1 MAQVCDLAQVE
12 DLGHLNMRKN
22 STLWAIALVL
32 TLASAVY
39 QRVTGPSYP
48 VRGTVTLGGE
58 THWLRLERT
67 HVTTEDQ
74 VLELSI
80 PDREV
85 TGEVRWR
92 RYPSSDAY
100 RTVTLERHG
109 DVLET
114 ALPRQPPAGKLEYQ
128 VLLQRGVE
136 QQLFPPRPA
145 VTRFKNA
152 ESLKVLIPHVFAMF
166 MAMLLSTRA
175 GLAAVT
181 AGTFR
186 LYTALTLACLIPGGF
201 VLGPIMQQQAFGD
214 YWTGIPF
221 GWDLTDNKTLIA
233 LVVWL
238 FAAWTVWTKKRG
250 ARWAVAGASLVM
262 LLIFMIPHST
272 WGSEI
277 RWDGQPQES
286 ERVNESAAGSRLQA
300 SGRAFS
306 RDFPVA

>member
-1 MAQVCDLAQVE
+1 MMQ
-12 DLGHLNMRKN
+12 KN
-22 STLWAIALVL
+22 STLWAVALVL

-39 QRVTGPSYP
+39 QRVTGPTYP
-48 VRGTVTLGGE
+48 VRGTVTLGGA
-58 THWLRLERT
+58 THGLRLERS
-67 HVTTEDQ
+67 HLSSDDQ
-74 VLELSI
+74 VLELTI

-85 TGEVRWR
+85 EGEVRWR
-92 RYPSSDAY
+92 RYPTSDEY
-100 RTVTLERHG
+100 RTVKFERRG
-109 DVLET
+109 DVPEA

-128 VLLQRGVE
+128 VLLRRGVE

-181 AGTFR
+181 GGR
-186 LYTALTLACLIPGGF
+186 VGLYTALTLAFLLPGGF
-201 VLGPIMQQQAFGD
+201 VLGPIMQEQAFGD

-233 LVVWL
+233 LVAWL
-238 FAAWTVWTKKRG
+238 LAAWTVWARPRG

-262 LLIFMIPHST
+262 LLVFMIPHST

-277 RWDGQPQES
+277 QWDQQPQEQLS
-286 ERVNESAAGSRLQA
+286 GVRRRPDAGVA
-300 SGRAFS
+300 S
-306 RDFPVA
+306 PQP

>member
-1 MAQVCDLAQVE
+1 MKKTPLM
-12 DLGHLNMRKN
+12 MRKN
-22 STLWAIALVL
+22 SALWVVALVL

-58 THWLRLERT
+58 TYRLRLERT
-67 HVTTEDQ
+67 HLTTGDQ
-74 VLELSI
+74 VLELPI
-80 PDREV
+80 ADREV

-92 RYPSSDAY
+92 RYPSSEAF
-100 RTVTLERHG
+100 RTRHLERRG
-109 DVLET
+109 DVLE
-114 ALPRQPPAGKLEYQ
+114 ARLPRQPPAGKLEYQ
-128 VLLQRGVE
+128 VLLTRGAE
-136 QQLFPPRPA
+136 QQLFPARPA
-145 VTRFKNA
+145 ITRFKNP
-152 ESLKVLIPHVFAMF
+152 ESMAVLIPHILAMF
-166 MAMLLSTRA
+166 MAMMLSTRA

-181 AGTFR
+181 GGR
-186 LYTALTLACLIPGGF
+186 VGQYTALTLVCLIPGGF
-201 VLGPIMQQQAFGD
+201 VLGPVMQEQAFGD

-238 FAAWTVWTKKRG
+238 LAAWAVWARKRG

-277 RWDGQPQES
+277 RWDEQGVGAEARS
-286 ERVNESAAGSRLQA
+286 KK
-300 SGRAFS
+300 
-306 RDFPVA
+306 